1 MSKKNHQILD
11 SLIQNIENNVTE
23 FIDNAPLTK
32 YVQHSCK
39 VSDLS
44 RERLL
49 GVITSSD
56 SYTFETTESGT
67 LLIYYNVKAPIE
79 VDEQEKNSL
88 ENIRIAQLQLVEKLK
103 EAKNMQNSL
112 YKMMRDFKYG
122 DQ

>member
-1 MSKKNHQILD
+1 MSKKSHQILD
-11 SLIQNIENNVTE
+11 CLIENIENNVTE

-56 SYTFETTESGT
+56 SYTFETTERGT

-112 YKMMRDFKYG
+112 YKMMKDFKQG
-122 DQ
+122 NQ